1 MRKDLG
7 QFHTMGFQGIF
18 AIVSRAAFMQQ
29 AIQIVHQTQK
39 YIDPSSG
46 GQSGLPAERGPG
58 VLTQPAQE
66 SRMGCAGM
74 TFHRVERVMNFRDD
88 SKKESTNTIK
98 KIEHYTPGEI
108 NFLL

>member
-1 MRKDLG
+1 MCEYELRR
-7 QFHTMGFQGIF
+7 
-18 AIVSRAAFMQQ
+18 VQQ
-29 AIQIVHQTQK
+29 AIQIVHQ
-39 YIDPSSG
+39 SSDQRTSESG
-46 GQSGLPAERGPG
+46 EQSGLPAERGPG
-58 VLTQPAQE
+58 VLTQAAQE

-74 TFHRVERVMNFRDD
+74 TFHRVKRVMNFRDD